1 MAKLKDYRVRLYCNF
16 LMDNLME
23 VRAASPEEACR
34 IAIDEDDGNY
44 DDGDPGESW
53 VGALYEGGDEIVV
66 PPKFK
71 DDPERMEQVAELVE
85 AVKGLLQFAP
95 HGSPE
100 SPARIAWDK
109 AKAAIAKAE
118 G

>member
-1 MAKLKDYRVRLYCNF
+1 MAKMKDYRVRLYCNF

-44 DDGDPGESW
+44 DDGVPGESW
-53 VGALYEGGDEIVV
+53 VGVLYEGGDEIPV
-66 PPKFK
+66 PAKFS
-71 DDPERMEQVAELVE
+71 DDPEKLQQVADLVA

-95 HGSPE
+95 HGSPG
-100 SPARIAWDK
+100 SPARIAWDN